1 MPDEETVGLL
11 KAIDI
16 KLGALLAI
24 ETQRLLIED
33 SNLAKP
39 RPRSVDKMLSD
50 VGLSNAQI
58 GALLGKTRQGVGA
71 TLAKE

>member
-1 MPDEETVGLL
+1 M
-11 KAIDI
+11 
-16 KLGALLAI
+16 AI
-24 ETQRLLIED
+24 EIQRLLIED

>member
-1 MPDEETVGLL
+1 MPDEEAAGLL

-24 ETQRLLIED
+24 EIQRLLIED